1 MHYQETLTVASL
13 PIGSKLPQIAGLLI
27 KGFFG
32 SLMIMMLAGCDSSAP
47 PSAPA
52 EPPKVLEQ
60 AQPQAS
66 TPPAASQP
74 ATAKEADAAQGQQAL
89 EGRVT
94 ARWDALVARNFELA
108 YTFETPSY
116 RKVYDAAYYKG
127 KFGDRV
133 AWLGARVSKVKDLGG
148 GVAEVMV
155 KLRFKAAVPIPGMSV
170 VQEETNLKEKWVQE
184 EGTWFHVTE

>member
-13 PIGSKLPQIAGLLI
+13 PIGSKIPRLVALLI
-27 KGFFG
+27 KGVFG
-32 SLMIMMLAGCDSSAP
+32 SLMIAMLAGCDSSAP
-47 PSAPA
+47 PSAPP
-52 EPPKVLEQ
+52 EPPKVSERT
-60 AQPQAS
+60 QPEAPAPQ
-66 TPPAASQP
+66 AASQP
-74 ATAKEADAAQGQQAL
+74 APDGGVGATQDQQAL
-89 EGRVT
+89 ESRVI

-116 RKVYDAAYYKG
+116 RKVYDAAHYKG